1 MEREDAIFPQYY
13 RLQRGTWEYMEIPL
27 PVPTERRRYVYI
39 YIYSRLSINLS
50 LASLSPLLHKKTN
63 KQIDKDRA
71 EGEKP

>member
-39 YIYSRLSINLS
+39 YIYILVS
-50 LASLSPLLHKKTN
+50 LL
-63 KQIDKDRA
+63 I
-71 EGEKP
+71 